1 MAFALTVT
9 SSTARMFT
17 CTLVALRAAVVVHGQ
32 LAAVLTT
39 GASAVTLAPSVL
51 LVLQDTDAT
60 ASGQAIDIEKGA
72 ASASTKKKKKKKK
85 QRSAGKAGGGGA
97 DEMGGTWEVCVCVVR
112 AVEHG

>member
-72 ASASTKKKKKKKK
+72 ASASTTKKKKKK
-85 QRSAGKAGGGGA
+85 QRSAGKAGGGGGG
-97 DEMGGTWEVCVCVVR
+97 DEIGGTWEVCVCVVR
-112 AVEHG
+112 VVEHG